1 MKTLLAALVLTAPAM
16 FAGPPM
22 ICHPVEIGGAR
33 SLPWV
38 EGSRD
43 WNSPRADYDTK
54 RLKGDALAL
63 LVPEAPVAVRMET
76 LRRAAIY
83 GKKDKA
89 AGWELLAALLARAV
103 AEPRNGQAWFDA
115 GYFTETLRQ
124 GREWFGL
131 EPGPEFAGEAWVR
144 KARELGLKGP
154 DVERALA
161 LIGEGRP
168 KALRTSR

>member
-1 MKTLLAALVLTAPAM
+1 MLAGT
-16 FAGPPM
+16 PM
-22 ICHPVEIGGAR
+22 ICHAIEIGGAR

-43 WNSPRADYDTK
+43 WNSPRSDYDTK
-54 RLKGDALAL
+54 KLRADTLEL
-63 LVPEAPVAVRMET
+63 LVPDTPVAVRMET

-89 AGWELLAALLARAV
+89 AGWELLAVLLARAV
-103 AEPRNGQAWFDA
+103 GEPRNALAWFDA

-124 GREWFGL
+124 GRDSFGF
-131 EPGPEFAGEAWVR
+131 EPGAEFAGEAWVR
-144 KARELGLKGP
+144 KARDLGLKGP

-161 LIGEGRP
+161 LIVAGRP
-168 KALRTSR
+168 KALRTSAQ